1 MTETFS
7 RVYHFLIRISEISGL
22 SYTEINI
29 ILYFVV
35 LPLIYFILLDKLIGK
50 HFFKAGYFLL
60 IILLIIFSR
69 NFLYFSNRL
78 FDKAVAF
85 LEWFEIIGLNYVQAS
100 VIFCVIFPFII
111 LTVLIAFVYKDK
123 IKKLYSRL
131 KKFPVRKQEVNDP
144 SI

>member
-22 SYTEINI
+22 SYTEITI
-29 ILYFVV
+29 ILYFEV

-50 HFFKAGYFLL
+50 HFFKAGYSLL

-100 VIFCVIFPFII
+100 VIFCVIIPFII
-111 LTVLIAFVYKDK
+111 LIVLIAFVYKDK
-123 IKKLYSRL
+123 IK
-131 KKFPVRKQEVNDP
+131 
-144 SI
+144 